1 MNTCQWLIRMQYQNA
16 KPPLKFSDKI
26 VVITGSGTGIG
37 QAIAKKFA
45 LNGAS
50 IIIMGRRKEPLD
62 ETSQILEG
70 VISSAGSSGKIRAF
84 PGVDVSDEVEVNE
97 MFKTI
102 KQEFGKVDIIVN
114 NAGVS
119 GPVKIFTNANF
130 KEFKDCV
137 AIHLTGTFWTSIQG
151 LQVLE
156 PGGEIITITTFFT
169 EENRYDQRPYRFRTP
184 YTAAQGAKNRLA
196 EALAWELVE
205 KGIRSVAINPGPVH
219 SDRIYRTVYPKA
231 AAEFLRIGGYP
242 DLSSIEIEKAAV
254 KLLPLLGESDNIISN
269 GIKEIATEIAKSNN
283 NESTIE
289 IERLYKII
297 SAMLVKIKEIAEKIQ
312 NNTAKMIVD
321 GEFLAQD
328 EVADM
333 VLNLCDV
340 KISRL
345 INGKV
350 IPNDRIFYPVKPVVG
365 TSLETSTPIEVKD
378 QVIVITISSSAKKDV
393 DCVRQMAAILDSKS
407 VKQTI
412 ILTSSKSNLPHFEG
426 FHSHLIDLSSEESI
440 RKIFNVII
448 TKFGDIDAV
457 VHFTGS
463 YDYNLPLSSLTRQQW
478 DLLVDNFVN
487 TPGLITREAVNAMA
501 PTGAAEEPIKFKGS
515 KGIVVIVGPDSPI
528 GKKISGA
535 IRARSEVFRG
545 ALRPY
550 TATVNQELA
559 DVLGS
564 NIRLY
569 LILAGNIEGSNPN
582 NDKLQK
588 SILQLISG
596 SALKRNETVFY
607 IDEARD

>member
-1 MNTCQWLIRMQYQNA
+1 MQYQNA

-350 IPNDRIFYPVKPVVG
+350 IPNDRIFYPVKPVAG
-365 TSLETSTPIEVKD
+365 TSLETSTPMEVKD

-412 ILTSSKSNLPHFEG
+412 ILTSSKSNLPYFEG

-487 TPGLITREAVNAMA
+487 TPSLITREAVNAMA

-569 LILAGNIEGSNPN
+569 LILAGDIEGSNPN